1 MFEVRTGTEILA
13 DHVGYVFKQD
23 KEALDAYLKGRGW
36 RYVAGAICILP
47 LTLFK
52 ALIEFANTASW
63 CFRKPVAEKTRI
75 GIGLSSSEFKLMDR
89 HVAFISDLEGYNTE
103 GVREIQSDESIEQ
116 RKKVVNAD
124 VNGACLQ
131 LRAYLQDNNNKL
143 KGTIIRTQFPR
154 VSGEELLESV
164 QTGTLKKPF
173 IVQRVTFGNDI
184 NKALKLVFKD
194 IKLKKVRGADDTY
207 IVLEGNDVLELESML
222 KDMFMVDVTVT
233 LKRNLATN

>member
-23 KEALDAYLKGRGW
+23 KEALDSYLKGRGW
-36 RYVAGAICILP
+36 RYIAGAICILP

-52 ALIEFANTASW
+52 ALIEFVNTASW
-63 CFRKPVAEKTRI
+63 CFRKPIAEKTRT
-75 GIGLSSSEFKLMDR
+75 GIGLSSSEFKSMDR
-89 HVAFISDLEGYNTE
+89 HVAFSDLEGYNTE
-103 GVREIQSDESIEQ
+103 GVREIQSVKSIEQ

-124 VNGACLQ
+124 VNEACLQ
-131 LRAYLQDNNNKL
+131 LRAHLQDNNNKL

-154 VSGEELLESV
+154 ISGEELLESV

-207 IVLEGNDVLELESML
+207 IVLEGNDVLELENML

-233 LKRNLATN
+233 LQRNLATN

>member
-13 DHVGYVFKQD
+13 DHVGYVFEQD
-23 KEALDAYLKGRGW
+23 KEALDTYLKGRGW

-63 CFRKPVAEKTRI
+63 CFRKPIAEKTRT
-75 GIGLSSSEFKLMDR
+75 GIGLSSSEFKSMDR
-89 HVAFISDLEGYNTE
+89 HIAFSDLEGYNTE
-103 GVREIQSDESIEQ
+103 GVREIQSDETIEQ

-143 KGTIIRTQFPR
+143 EGTIIRTQFPKI
-154 VSGEELLESV
+154 SSEELLESV
-164 QTGTLKKPF
+164 RTGVFKRPF

-184 NKALKLVFKD
+184 NKVLKLIFKD
-194 IKLKKVRGADDTY
+194 IKLRKVRGVDDTY
-207 IVLEGNDVLELESML
+207 IVLEGNDVLELENML
-222 KDMFMVDVTVT
+222 KDMFIKNVTVI
-233 LKRNLATN
+233 LRRNNDK